1 MTLTEYSKFLK
12 IQYKNYIVLVK
23 FGNFYK
29 CFDKDALILSY
40 LMNYKIN
47 DNSVGFPESSLGKV
61 ISTLK
66 STSVNFVLSKEMNNI
81 MKADLNRN
89 NYYTI
94 SKQAKKHQVYMTKL
108 EELNNDLK
116 DILKKDIKNY
126 DKIKLY
132 LSDLV

>member
-1 MTLTEYSKFLK
+1 MTLTEYSKYLK

-47 DNSVGFPESSLGKV
+47 DNSVGFPESALGKV

-66 STSVNFVLSKEMNNI
+66 STSVNFVISKEMNNV

-108 EELNNDLK
+108 EDLNNDLK